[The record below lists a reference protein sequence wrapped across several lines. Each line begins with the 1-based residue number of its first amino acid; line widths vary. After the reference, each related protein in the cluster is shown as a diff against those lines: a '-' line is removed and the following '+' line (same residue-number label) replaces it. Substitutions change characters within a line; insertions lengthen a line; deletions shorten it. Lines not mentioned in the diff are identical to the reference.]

1 MDGTSFSREN
11 QRMGP
16 QDVFLCLNFW
26 WSWKVHGST
35 AASQQLGVIN
45 SDEAMELS
53 MRHKD
58 TVAVHFKTVLFY
70 HFYHQDAIE
79 WISSGGRVSEL
90 IVDEATGEVWGLGRL
105 LRSVIEGIFPGWFHV
120 IASFWFFFDAPN
132 IASLQERSPCACR
145 TRSWCLPFWT
155 RLL

>member
-1 MDGTSFSREN
+1 MDGTPGCLVPFSGVW
-11 QRMGP
+11 Q
-16 QDVFLCLNFW
+16 
-26 WSWKVHGST
+26 VHGST

-79 WISSGGRVSEL
+79 WIEQQ
-90 IVDEATGEVWGLGRL
+90 LGWKGFRADS
-105 LRSVIEGIFPGWFHV
+105 R
-120 IASFWFFFDAPN
+120 
-132 IASLQERSPCACR
+132 
-145 TRSWCLPFWT
+145 
-155 RLL
+155 